1 METRCPSGPA
11 EANGMTGSLNILV
24 VEDNEVNQLMTR
36 GALEYLGHRVTIA
49 PDGIVAVELAN
60 DESFDVVLMDLMM
73 PGITGYEA
81 SRKILGSARERG
93 QPLPKI
99 WAHTA
104 EISDE
109 DIAKCREA
117 GINRWLSKPIDPDEF
132 AGLCQEG
139 PILQN
144 ELFSRVKSKEA
155 LKKVAQLY
163 GESYPQRPGGS

>member
-1 METRCPSGPA
+1 
-11 EANGMTGSLNILV
+11 MTGSLNILV

-49 PDGIVAVELAN
+49 PDGIVAVELAD
-60 DESFDVVLMDLMM
+60 DENFDVVLMELMM

-93 QPLPKI
+93 GPLPKI

-132 AGLCQEG
+132 AGLKDEAEG
-139 PILQN
+139 LGFRQVASGPLVRSSYHADLQA
-144 ELFSRVKSKEA
+144 K
-155 LKKVAQLY
+155 
-163 GESYPQRPGGS
+163 GETVS